1 MRIGLL
7 LPLVLAAAGGAGM
20 ARAGTPTAPRR
31 HEVQMRAVSFAP
43 GELVI
48 ALGDTVDWRN
58 ADIVRH
64 NAVRP
69 GVFESEE
76 LKPGE
81 RFEWVPADTGTFT
94 YRCTIHARM
103 RGKVV
108 VKLP

>member
-1 MRIGLL
+1 MR
-7 LPLVLAAAGGAGM
+7 AGGLALLVCALAVGLGM
-20 ARAGTPTAPRR
+20 ARRAEHGTSHR
-31 HEVQMRAVSFAP
+31 HEIEMRSVSFLPSEIVAA
-43 GELVI
+43 V
-48 ALGDTVDWRN
+48 GDTIGWRN
-58 ADIVRH
+58 GDIVRH

-69 GVFESEE
+69 GAFESED

-108 VKLP
+108 VK

>member
-1 MRIGLL
+1 MRVGLL
-7 LPLVLAAAGGAGM
+7 ASLVLFAVAGGGAAAARDGTRGA
-20 ARAGTPTAPRR
+20 AQR

-69 GVFESEE
+69 GAFESEE
-76 LKPGE
+76 LQPGE
-81 RFEWVPADTGTFT
+81 HFEWVPADTGTYT

-108 VKLP
+108 VK